1 MLDETMYRRYQ
12 TASHAR
18 QQLTLT
24 SLATTKATLYIH
36 YNNFTTK
43 HIHTCNPL
51 LQISPA
57 YAPRPFFS
65 QKVRDATQQQK
76 ATATTEKTLK
86 SCKRQPQLSARNG
99 G

>member
-57 YAPRPFFS
+57 YAPRPFSS
-65 QKVRDATQQQK
+65 QKVQQQK
-76 ATATTEKTLK
+76 KTLK